1 MCKEMQS
8 KYYENALIK
17 AEEYRKK
24 EAPLILGIESSCD
37 ETAAAAASPV

>member
-1 MCKEMQS
+1 MQET
-8 KYYENALIK
+8 YYEKALK
-17 AEEYRKK
+17 QAAEYRKK

>member
-1 MCKEMQS
+1 MS
-8 KYYENALIK
+8 LSYYKKALLK

-37 ETAAAAASPV
+37 ETAAAPASPV